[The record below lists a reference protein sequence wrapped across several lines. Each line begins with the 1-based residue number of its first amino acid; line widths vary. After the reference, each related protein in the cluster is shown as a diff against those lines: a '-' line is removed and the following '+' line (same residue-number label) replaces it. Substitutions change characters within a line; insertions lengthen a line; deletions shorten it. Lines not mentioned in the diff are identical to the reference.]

1 MEFHCGVC
9 RWSLDEMRGVQETLQ
24 NKELAVLSISLFFA
38 CLALFKLACD
48 RVLCLFASKGKEEPE
63 VERVCGRSSRAWML
77 VLASS
82 SFTTLLV
89 LLYN

>member
-1 MEFHCGVC
+1 
-9 RWSLDEMRGVQETLQ
+9 MRSIQETMQ

-48 RVLCLFASKGKEEPE
+48 RVLFLFTRKGAAAAERMCRASKG
-63 VERVCGRSSRAWML
+63 WIL

-82 SFTTLLV
+82 SFTTFLV

>member
-1 MEFHCGVC
+1 M
-9 RWSLDEMRGVQETLQ
+9 DEMRGVQETLQ

-48 RVLCLFASKGKEEPE
+48 RVLCLLAGKGKEEPE

-82 SFTTLLV
+82 SFTTLIV

>member
-1 MEFHCGVC
+1 MGFCCGGC
-9 RWSLDEMRGVQETLQ
+9 RWSLEEMRGVQETLQ

-48 RVLCLFASKGKEEPE
+48 RVLCLLAGKGKEEPE

-82 SFTTLLV
+82 SFTTLIV

>member
-1 MEFHCGVC
+1 MC
-9 RWSLDEMRGVQETLQ
+9 RWSVEEMRGVQETLQ

-48 RVLCLFASKGKEEPE
+48 RMLCLLAGKGSREEPDAE
-63 VERVCGRSSRAWML
+63 EHARSSRAWML

-82 SFTTLLV
+82 SFTTLIV

>member
-1 MEFHCGVC
+1 MQ
-9 RWSLDEMRGVQETLQ
+9 GVQETMQ

-48 RVLCLFASKGKEEPE
+48 RMLCFFPGKDKEEPE
-63 VERVCGRSSRAWML
+63 GEERGCRRSSRAWML

-82 SFTTLLV
+82 SFTTLIV

>member
-1 MEFHCGVC
+1 VC

-48 RVLCLFASKGKEEPE
+48 RVLCLFASKGKEEEPE

-82 SFTTLLV
+82 SFTTLIV

>member
-1 MEFHCGVC
+1 M
-9 RWSLDEMRGVQETLQ
+9 QETLQ

-48 RVLCLFASKGKEEPE
+48 RVLFLIAGREETE
-63 VERVCGRSSRAWML
+63 ERVCRTSKAWML

-82 SFTTLLV
+82 SFTTLIV

>member
-1 MEFHCGVC
+1 MR
-9 RWSLDEMRGVQETLQ
+9 RWSVEEMRGVQETLQ

-48 RVLCLFASKGKEEPE
+48 RVFCLFAGKGRQEPDAEEHT
-63 VERVCGRSSRAWML
+63 RSSRAWML

-82 SFTTLLV
+82 SFTTLIV

>member
-1 MEFHCGVC
+1 VC

-82 SFTTLLV
+82 SFTTLIV

>member
-1 MEFHCGVC
+1 MGFCCGGC
-9 RWSLDEMRGVQETLQ
+9 RWSLEEMRGVQETLQ

-82 SFTTLLV
+82 SFTTLIV

>member
-82 SFTTLLV
+82 SFTTLIV

>member
-1 MEFHCGVC
+1 LEFHCGVC

-82 SFTTLLV
+82 SFTTLIV